1 METNNGTRTAGAIE
15 VRGVRKEYSNGTIG
29 LDKIDLSINAGELII
44 FLGPS
49 GSGKTTLLR
58 SIAGLEEITDGE
70 ILFDGRVINDE
81 PPEERNVS
89 MVFQDLAL
97 YPHMTVRNN
106 IAFPLRAH
114 RGRYS
119 KDFIEK
125 AVEEKASLLG
135 IDHLLDRGLGQLSG
149 GQRQRV
155 ALARALVRE
164 PIVYLLDEPFS
175 SLDALL
181 RRDFRAE
188 VKRFQRQ
195 VGTTVLFVTHDQE
208 DAMTMADRIA
218 LFHKGR
224 IVQFGAPR
232 TIFDTPTNLFAAT
245 FVGSPQINTAL
256 GTLERRESGTVLVA
270 EKGVEIPVP
279 SPPDNIPSGQDLTLG
294 VRPQSVQWLSSPLQG
309 KPAVPVVVEVLE
321 PISTQTI
328 AHFTGPLGRWA
339 GMFESDEV
347 PAEGNR
353 GFLSFGEETIHLFDG
368 TAEDAPRITSKDLL
382 GAKQVKVEN
391 HQ

>member
-1 METNNGTRTAGAIE
+1 METNSGTRAAGAIE
-15 VRGVRKEYSNGTIG
+15 IRGVRKEYPNGAIG
-29 LDKIDLSINAGELII
+29 LDKIDLSIDVGELII

-70 ILFDGRVINDE
+70 ILFDGRVINEE

-135 IDHLLDRGLGQLSG
+135 IGHLLDRGLDQLSG

-224 IVQFGAPR
+224 IVQFDSPR
-232 TIFDTPTNLFAAT
+232 TIFNTPANLFAAI
-245 FVGSPQINTAL
+245 FVGSPQINTAS
-256 GTLERRESGTVLVA
+256 GTLERRESSAVLVT
-270 EKGVEIPVP
+270 EEGVEIPLP
-279 SPPDNIPSGQDLTLG
+279 SPPHNIKSGQELTLG
-294 VRPQSVQWLSSPLQG
+294 VRPQSIQWFSSPLQG
-309 KPAVPVVVEVLE
+309 KPALPVVVEVLE

-328 AHFTGPLGRWA
+328 AHFAGPLGRWA
-339 GMFESDEV
+339 GVFESTEV
-347 PAEGNR
+347 PAEGDR
-353 GFLSFGEETIHLFDG
+353 GFLSFGEEAVHLFDG
-368 TAEDAPRITSKDLL
+368 TTEDAPRITFRDFVSAD
-382 GAKQVKVEN
+382 QVKMEN
-391 HQ
+391 NK